1 MTEVGDLID
10 ETWYGK
16 LTTRERPCRVI
27 KLGKVGPN
35 NWRLL
40 VPLPP
45 TEDVNP
51 RNMKEGQFLL
61 ETYAGPGGI
70 QFSRLPVEAI
80 DVPEEDLALLCQDHM
95 ECVNALRSATFT
107 WSGHATARDLSTLW
121 TAMQMDAI
129 RVGTG
134 RLEDPYHAA
143 YTSAESG
150 ESGT

>member
-61 ETYAGPGGI
+61 ATYAGPAGL
-70 QFSRLPVEAI
+70 QLQRLTVEAV
-80 DVPEEDLALLCQDHM
+80 DVPEKDLALLYQDHK
-95 ECVNALRSATFT
+95 ECVNAFRSATFT
-107 WSGHATARDLSTLW
+107 WAGHPTARDLSTLW
-121 TAMQMDAI
+121 TAMQMEAP
-129 RVGTG
+129 RVVTG
-134 RLEDPYHAA
+134 RSVQKRPKAK
-143 YTSAESG
+143 S
-150 ESGT
+150 